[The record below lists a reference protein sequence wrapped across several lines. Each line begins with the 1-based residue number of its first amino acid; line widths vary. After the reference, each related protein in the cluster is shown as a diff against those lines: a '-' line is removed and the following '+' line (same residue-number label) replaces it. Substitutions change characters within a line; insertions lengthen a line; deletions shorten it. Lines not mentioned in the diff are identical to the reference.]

1 MAQRTLRGVQ
11 VVVAPG
17 IDGAGVLLAVGAE
30 PVPVADLADAVAEK
44 ERAVSPRW
52 VFASVEQGYG
62 VLLRAGVRVGR
73 AHDLGL
79 TAALL
84 DVRAGRARSPRRLT
98 DERPALFGPDL
109 VPNPDVT
116 DLAERLSAQ
125 QQEVGGDRALRLLV
139 AAESAGALAAAE
151 MGHDGLPFSAAAH
164 RALLARELGPRPGP
178 GADPVRL
185 VELTDAICAAFGI
198 AVNPDSA
205 AEVLGA
211 FARLGITVDNTQART
226 LREVAHP
233 AAALLL
239 RHKELARLHGTFG
252 WAWLDTWVRDGRFRA
267 LYSPGGTPSG
277 RWASRGGGALQIPR
291 ALRTSV
297 IAEEGHTFVVADAGQ
312 LEPRVL
318 AAMSGDPAMVA
329 AAGTADLYGPLAERL
344 GDRHRAKVAVLGVL
358 YGATAGQARSLLG
371 ELRRQYP
378 VAVEMVEAA
387 ARAGERGEVVHSWL
401 GRASPGAPDG
411 DWDPGA
417 RGRFTRNF
425 VVQATAA
432 EWALC
437 LLAQLRR
444 QLAAEL
450 PDARLVF
457 FQHDEVV
464 VHCRTDDAPQVVAA
478 VHAAAQSARVLV
490 FGDTAVQ
497 LPMEVSVR
505 PVYGTE
511 AEAATE

>member
-1 MAQRTLRGVQ
+1 M
-11 VVVAPG
+11 APG
-17 IDGAGVLLAVGAE
+17 NDGSGVLLEVGGGPL
-30 PVPVADLADAVAEK
+30 PVPDLAAAVAER
-44 ERAVSPRW
+44 ERVPAPRW
-52 VFASVEQGYG
+52 VFDSVETTYG
-62 VLLRAGVRVGR
+62 ALLRAGVRVGR
-73 AHDLGL
+73 AHDLEL

-84 DVRAGRARSPRRLT
+84 DARAGRPHRPRRLP

-109 VPNPDVT
+109 EPAPDVT
-116 DLAERLSAQ
+116 GLAVRWEEQ
-125 QQEVGGDRALRLLV
+125 QREVGDDRALRLLV

-164 RALLARELGPRPGP
+164 GALLERELGPRPVAGS
-178 GADPVRL
+178 DPVRL
-185 VELTDAICAAFGI
+185 AELTGQISAAFGT

-211 FARLGITVDNTQART
+211 FARLGITVENTQART
-226 LREVAHP
+226 LQEVPHP
-233 AAALLL
+233 AVALLL

-252 WAWLDTWVRDGRFRA
+252 WTWLDTWVREGRFRA
-267 LYSPGGTPSG
+267 VYVPGGTPSG

-358 YGATAGQARSLLG
+358 YGATAGPARALLE
-371 ELRRQYP
+371 ELRRLYP
-378 VAVEMVEAA
+378 VAVELVEGA

-401 GRASPGAPDG
+401 GRASPGAPEG
-411 DWDPGA
+411 EWDPGA

-450 PDARLVF
+450 PAARLVF

-478 VHAAAQSARVLV
+478 VHAAAQGARVLL

-497 LPMEVSVR
+497 LPMEVAVR
-505 PVYGTE
+505 PVYGKE
-511 AEAATE
+511 AEVGSG